1 MSRALSRLARVARR
15 LAGAGAHAGPR
26 LAPPRDTSAY
36 ALANRWRLSSALGRH
51 ALKRPQAEGA
61 FEVFEIYFL
70 GGTDYR
76 RAISLVDVAEGT
88 FDDWLQE
95 VKKAAGGEY
104 SCTGLYRHPIIFNRR
119 TRISL
124 QAARRD
130 KGDALGSTPIQSE
143 TSAWMLFIIGS
154 ASGCV
159 PFCHSCDRGR

>member
-1 MSRALSRLARVARR
+1 MR
-15 LAGAGAHAGPR
+15 
-26 LAPPRDTSAY
+26 
-36 ALANRWRLSSALGRH
+36 SSAPRRKGT
-51 ALKRPQAEGA
+51 

-88 FDDWLQE
+88 FDDWLQD

-104 SCTGLYRHPIIFNRR
+104 SCTGLYRHPIISNRR

-130 KGDALGSTPIQSE
+130 KGDALGFHSDSIRDSRMD
-143 TSAWMLFIIGS
+143 AIYNRL